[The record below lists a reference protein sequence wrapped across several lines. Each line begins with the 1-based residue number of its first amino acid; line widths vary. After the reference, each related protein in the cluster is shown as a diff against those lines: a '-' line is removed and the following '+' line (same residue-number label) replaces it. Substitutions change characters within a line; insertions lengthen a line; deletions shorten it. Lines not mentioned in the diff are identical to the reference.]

1 MPAVSRPRWIQ
12 VSGSLLLAGVFLA
25 TNFANLPYGRA
36 DNGDMARLAGHWLR
50 GPVGYELWPDRSHP
64 NWERRFFACWHRY
77 WDLRATPA
85 EIAKAPPVV
94 PDVGTTRFL
103 WLAAFALDGALDR
116 VPGSAPAFDLLVLGW
131 LVRVVLLAALLG
143 LYWTAAAHFQHRS
156 GRLLP
161 LLLTL
166 PLAFALADPR
176 YTTFFHT
183 FYRESGTLL
192 YALLTV
198 SALLAFSLPRF
209 WGPLVGAAAAGM
221 LLAGSASAHFFTC
234 LLTAGALLAA
244 TLRRQRSERSRS
256 ALAAW
261 AAAGLAVAGLLLV
274 GLGSERQTERQLRK
288 NAAYHTLF
296 LGALRVSDDPA
307 GHLAALGLPPTAL
320 ARVGTD
326 AFRTDSQQFIQEHW
340 DRIGH
345 RAAARVLLR
354 EPALIPRMLR
364 WGASKLHDPFLGL
377 VLIVR
382 ENCEYRPLAFAGWT
396 RFKDRL
402 LPGGY
407 PLLAGLAGAALLGLA
422 ALFDADRRVF
432 GVGLALAYASLG
444 ALGEI
449 AVSVFGDGFADL
461 GRHLVAAS
469 LFFDLVLVLLLWR
482 LALAL
487 DRARGGG
494 PPPAEPAPLRF

>member
-1 MPAVSRPRWIQ
+1 MSTASRRLWIQ
-12 VSGSLLLAGVFLA
+12 VSGSFLLAGVFLA
-25 TNFANLPYGRA
+25 ANLANLHYGRA

-50 GPVGYELWPDRSHP
+50 GPVGYELWPDRNHP
-64 NWERRFFACWHRY
+64 NWERRFFACWHRH

-85 EIAKAPPVV
+85 EIAKAPPRA

-103 WLAAFALDGALDR
+103 WFVAFTLDGALDR
-116 VPGSAPAFDLLVLGW
+116 VLGSEPAFDLLVLGW
-131 LVRVVLLAALLG
+131 IVRATLLAALLG
-143 LYWTAAAHFQHRS
+143 FYWTAAAHFRGRY

-166 PLAFALADPR
+166 PLALALADPR
-176 YTTFFHT
+176 YTTFFHS
-183 FYRESGTLL
+183 FYREAGTLL

-198 SALLAFSLPRF
+198 AALLAFSLSRF
-209 WGPLVGAAAAGM
+209 WGPLLGAAAAGM

-244 TLRRQRSERSRS
+244 TLYRQRMDRSRPS
-256 ALAAW
+256 RAAW
-261 AAAGLAVAGLLLV
+261 AAAGMAVAGLLLV
-274 GLGSERQTERQLRK
+274 GMDAERQTERQLRK

-320 ARVGTD
+320 ARIETD

-354 EPALIPRMLR
+354 EPVLIPRMLR

-382 ENCEYRPLAFAGWT
+382 ENCEYRPLGFAGWT
-396 RFKDRL
+396 RLKDRL

-407 PLLAGLAGAALLGLA
+407 PLLAGLAGAALVGLA
-422 ALFDADRRVF
+422 ALFHSDRRVF

-444 ALGEI
+444 ALGET

-469 LFFDLVLVLLLWR
+469 LFVDLVLVLLLWR

-487 DRARGGG
+487 ERARGGAT
-494 PPPAEPAPLRF
+494 PPVEPAPLRF